1 MTQLTFLGAA
11 QSVTGSRFLLATD
24 SSTLLVDCG
33 LSQERSLQEK
43 NWEPLPLPADRI
55 DEVLLTHAHLDH
67 ICNNGLIAVVETKT
81 KHHYLLCGG
90 IDSAQLDAPG
100 ALRRAVHPDGGNLR
114 GNLRSTVELPDRPLQ
129 VPVYDRF
136 RQLPNR
142 LVARK

>member
-1 MTQLTFLGAA
+1 VAESQCDKPAGASCEK
-11 QSVTGSRFLLATD
+11 SVG
-24 SSTLLVDCG
+24 VDG
-33 LSQERSLQEK
+33 FTRV
-43 NWEPLPLPADRI
+43 N
-55 DEVLLTHAHLDH
+55 THAHLDH